1 VDDLLTGAE
10 TIDEIRVIR
19 DEIIALLSRGSFT
32 IRQWASNDE
41 VINNLKSNTLHAN
54 VVLNVDHTLKTL
66 GITWNTR
73 DDKIYYSTHPIKV
86 AERLTK
92 RNILSE
98 IIKIFDPLGLL
109 GPIILYAKKLMQ
121 DV

>member
-1 VDDLLTGAE
+1 
-10 TIDEIRVIR
+10 
-19 DEIIALLSRGSFT
+19 LS
-32 IRQWASNDE
+32 
-41 VINNLKSNTLHAN
+41 
-54 VVLNVDHTLKTL
+54 
-66 GITWNTR
+66 TR

-98 IIKIFDPLGLL
+98 IVKIFDPLGLL

-121 DV
+121 NVWRCGLHWDESVPQNIHTEWSEFVRQWVSIDRIPFDRRILVENY